1 MADGVLQGFDRAL
14 TERRDVEAERAVL
27 GAVLLDD
34 DGRDAVLARVRGIVI
49 ADDFADPA
57 HGVVFEAMVR
67 CDRGSG
73 VTPAMVL
80 AELRAMDRV
89 HTVGGLAALSRFI
102 DHAVLPHVEQHARII
117 ADHAVARETA
127 REAWRLEQIAAR
139 PATTPAE
146 LTAAAQRV
154 ADVAAGRAVAADDG
168 TLDGAV
174 EAEDERVFADCDAT
188 VRATGIAPIDVA
200 LSGGLRGGELIIP
213 GGRPSSGKS
222 ALCFQI
228 ALVMALAG
236 RPVVIFSLEMQR
248 RDVLQR
254 LAAMLSG
261 IDLARIRSRAFEP
274 GELELYRTTTRQ
286 INALPL
292 RVFDT
297 AGMSPT
303 DIRARCL
310 ATRARMGAA
319 LGLVVVDYLQK
330 CSAGEKCDNREQEVA
345 KVARA
350 LKNLAKDLDCP
361 VLAPAQL
368 NRGVEGDDRPPTMAD
383 YRSSGEIEQ
392 EADILLGI
400 HRPKTA
406 MDTREVYVIKQRNG
420 PTGQRID
427 LAFVPQTAQFVP
439 SMGDAA

>member
-1 MADGVLQGFDRAL
+1 MADGMGFERAL
-14 TERRDVEAERAVL
+14 VERRDVEAERAVL
-27 GAVLLDD
+27 GAILFDD
-34 DGRDAVLARVRGIVI
+34 RGELAVLARVRSIVKPE
-49 ADDFADPA
+49 DFSDPGL
-57 HGVVFEAMVR
+57 GVIFEAMER
-67 CDRGSG
+67 CDRGAG
-73 VTPAMVL
+73 LTLNMVL
-80 AELRAMDRV
+80 SELRAMDRLQ
-89 HTVGGLAALSRFI
+89 TVGGTGALNDLVDYASTT
-102 DHAVLPHVEQHARII
+102 AHVEQHAQII
-117 ADHAVARETA
+117 ADHAIAREAA
-127 REAWRLEQIAAR
+127 RHAWRLEQLASR
-139 PATTPAE
+139 PGTTTAE
-146 LTAAAQRV
+146 IVAGAQRIL
-154 ADVAAGRAVAADDG
+154 DIAAGRGLAADDG
-168 TLDGAV
+168 TLDAAV
-174 EAEDERVFADCDAT
+174 EAEDERVFADHDTT
-188 VRATGIAPIDVA
+188 VRATGIGPIDTVLA
-200 LSGGLRGGELIIP
+200 GGLRGGELIIP

-236 RPVVIFSLEMQR
+236 WPVVIFSLEMQR

-274 GELELYRTTTRQ
+274 GEVELYRATTKRVL
-286 INALPL
+286 ALPL
-292 RVFDT
+292 RIFDT
-297 AGMSPT
+297 AGMSPM

-310 ATRARMGAA
+310 ATRARMGSA

-330 CSAGEKCDNREQEVA
+330 CSPGTRCDNREQEVA
-345 KVARA
+345 VVARA
-350 LKNLAKDLDCP
+350 LKNLAKELDAP

-400 HRPKTA
+400 HRPKSA